1 MKKNRPL
8 HFAESVADARQFF
21 LGLPNK
27 KNLFKIVSVGCE
39 RCIPGYAVDRRALN
53 FSVVELVV
61 EGEGRVVL
69 DGVGHALSPG
79 SLFFYK
85 REIPHRIEN
94 YNSKP
99 MLKYFIAFAGYD
111 SSVSNLGFFSMQS
124 GFVRLQNY
132 PELSDLYELILLN
145 AAHKFPESEEIC
157 INLLRVL
164 LLKAGQKNNI
174 QLATGTRAWD
184 TYERVLLHLRKN
196 YLRIRTMEQLAE
208 ETHLNPAYLSRV
220 FRRFHKD
227 SPYTY
232 LVRMKME
239 HAASLLLKSGSLVK
253 EIAYELGFENPYH
266 FSRSF
271 KKFHGVSPEGFIG
284 RCKH

>member
-1 MKKNRPL
+1 
-8 HFAESVADARQFF
+8 
-21 LGLPNK
+21 
-27 KNLFKIVSVGCE
+27 
-39 RCIPGYAVDRRALN
+39 
-53 FSVVELVV
+53 
-61 EGEGRVVL
+61 
-69 DGVGHALSPG
+69 
-79 SLFFYK
+79 
-85 REIPHRIEN
+85 
-94 YNSKP
+94 
-99 MLKYFIAFAGYD
+99 
-111 SSVSNLGFFSMQS
+111 
-124 GFVRLQNY
+124 
-132 PELSDLYELILLN
+132 LSDLYELILLN

-196 YLRIRTMEQLAE
+196 YLRIKTMEQLAE

-284 RCKH
+284 RCKR